1 MKEELLT
8 HLMEGEELLF
18 YGKSD
23 VSKTAKQY
31 GRFLIF
37 IVVLSITWFLTLYFE
52 AKSLILYLFLIFM
65 TGFIL
70 YGLIYNT
77 FLKYKSKNNEYF
89 VTNKR
94 VILYNPKKGFRGES
108 IGNILGMQLVR
119 VKGDYGDITFNF
131 IGNTILEAMQNG
143 MMFEGVKNPQEIVD
157 AIRELNDNINY
168 TNDNIEV
175 DIKVSKWLK

>member
-1 MKEELLT
+1 
-8 HLMEGEELLF
+8 
-18 YGKSD
+18 
-23 VSKTAKQY
+23 
-31 GRFLIF
+31 
-37 IVVLSITWFLTLYFE
+37 
-52 AKSLILYLFLIFM
+52 M

-94 VILYNPKKGFRGES
+94 VILYNPKKGFRDES

-157 AIRELNDNINY
+157 AICELNDNINY